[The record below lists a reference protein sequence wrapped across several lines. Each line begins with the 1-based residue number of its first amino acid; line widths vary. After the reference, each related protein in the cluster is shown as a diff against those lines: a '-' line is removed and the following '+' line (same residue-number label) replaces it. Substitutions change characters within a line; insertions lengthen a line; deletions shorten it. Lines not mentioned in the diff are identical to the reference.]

1 MSIICGALC
10 WLRDH
15 LAREKA
21 SLEDKIKALKL
32 QEQDLDDESDW
43 ISGQSRRL
51 DAERERRQ
59 LEERLRLMTV
69 QSEEMEQLKERV
81 KNKVC

>member
-10 WLRDH
+10 WLQDH

-51 DAERERRQ
+51 DEERERRQ